1 MPQHAQQHRRPR
13 CALSARGRSLTTE
26 ELMMMKIALRDRS
39 RSPKSS
45 AARAALTSHFC
56 VVGLRARLKPE
67 RFWFDSRR
75 WDEKGNDTRP
85 AMTTRATDRCE
96 PLRSG
101 SIPAGEALERPG
113 VPRAIG
119 PGEWPTRRSK
129 SDHFL
134 ARVSRSP
141 SDEQGPDGLAKT
153 RAMYGLNGSE
163 TVGTVRLLA
172 PREHLFSHHFV
183 MRFGLSASADT
194 SRPPRWASFG
204 LVANVGLCT
213 GFLNRATW
221 VRFPPD
227 PRRIS
232 ERAPA
237 PTLLPTTKVSSETA
251 MQVNVSR
258 SAHQCATLERA
269 GSTPLICSMR
279 RLHLAPQG
287 QAVRRATAH
296 RHESTATQL

>member
-1 MPQHAQQHRRPR
+1 
-13 CALSARGRSLTTE
+13 
-26 ELMMMKIALRDRS
+26 
-39 RSPKSS
+39 
-45 AARAALTSHFC
+45 
-56 VVGLRARLKPE
+56 
-67 RFWFDSRR
+67 
-75 WDEKGNDTRP
+75 
-85 AMTTRATDRCE
+85 MTTRATERCE

-113 VPRAIG
+113 VQRAIG
-119 PGEWPTRRSK
+119 PGEWPTRSSK

-172 PREHLFSHHFV
+172 LREHLFLRPSVDASGCPPPRTPSRPPPVGDCFAVLHHFV
-183 MRFGLSASADT
+183 MR
-194 SRPPRWASFG
+194 FG

-251 MQVNVSR
+251 MQVNVPR

-279 RLHLAPQG
+279 RLHQAPSL
-287 QAVRRATAH
+287 AVRRATAN